1 MRLSPHELRDV
12 TLAQAIERADDARTL
27 VSQTEWDEA
36 TRQAVD
42 AARGRGVLRVG
53 VADVVV
59 PRAAAIVDR
68 AAGRDTTVALL
79 RQAGTQ
85 ARWLARGLP
94 LLALLLGLVLDRVAN
109 AHQVDLLSPP
119 LLLVLGWN
127 LIVYA
132 LLLWHAWHARHAP
145 ATHEPPASPSA
156 LHQWLLRRQAHAG
169 RRARRGL
176 AARVATDFITHWSER
191 TRARFT
197 QQAAAV
203 LHLCAAAWAAGIA
216 LSLLLR
222 GLVVSY
228 RFGWESTFLDA
239 TQVHAIVGV
248 LFAPLTLLFGLT
260 PFSPQEVAAT
270 QNFAGEGVAGAR
282 WVWMYVGLLALVV
295 VLPRLLLA
303 AWAHWR
309 QVQWARQC
317 TLDTRG
323 SDFDT
328 LRQALPGDLLIG
340 LACTTPALRPTLAR
354 LLAQHAGHDGAIP
367 SAQGDRLR
375 LLEPAD
381 AAAPVDA
388 VVLWGDGPAPAL
400 PPAWRQAPMLTLASA
415 AFGANW
421 LRDEALFERLAAL
434 LPARQHTLQR
444 LSQAWQARNEA
455 LFIQA
460 LQRLAEHLHACA
472 ALVHTGDS
480 APGAQNPDSATR
492 YAELLQTL
500 DAALQQ
506 LHGLHEPHDTE
517 AAAAPRAL
525 PPPARSTLTPG
536 SDTTALAVGTSAG
549 AAAGVAAGAKVGA
562 MIDVGTGGLTLGVG
576 TVLGALLGGTAAWAM
591 RTLQKKE
598 GQKGSTDELLRR
610 MTEDACTRYLVLAHL
625 GRMPA
630 AQVDALGTH
639 WHAEAVAAVAVHWA
653 ALNSGLRTGSASDT
667 ALQPL
672 LRTILQGILSRD
684 GAGATRPA
692 TGMDS
697 ALP

>member
-1 MRLSPHELRDV
+1 MNEHAMRLSPQELRDV
-12 TLAQAIERADDARTL
+12 TLAQAIERADGERTL

-36 TRQAVD
+36 TRLAVD
-42 AARGRGVLRVG
+42 DARGRGVPRVG
-53 VADVVV
+53 VADVVRE
-59 PRAAAIVDR
+59 RAAAIVDR
-68 AAGRDTTVALL
+68 AAGRDVTVAAL
-79 RQAGTQ
+79 RHAGAQ

-109 AHQVDLLSPP
+109 AHRVDLLSPP

-132 LLLWHAWHARHAP
+132 LLLWHVWHARRAP
-145 ATHEPPASPSA
+145 DAKEQPSSSPSA
-156 LHQWLLRRQAHAG
+156 LHHWLLRRQAHAG
-169 RRARRGL
+169 RRARL
-176 AARVATDFITHWSER
+176 ALGARIAADFTTHWASL

-203 LHLCAAAWAAGIA
+203 LHLCAAAWAVGIA

-309 QVQWARQC
+309 QAQWARQC

-323 SDFDT
+323 GGFDA
-328 LRQALPGDLLIG
+328 LRQALPDDLLIG
-340 LACTTPALRPTLAR
+340 LLCTTPTLRPTLTTV
-354 LLAQHAGHDGAIP
+354 LALHAEHGATT

-375 LLEPAD
+375 LMEPED

-388 VVLWGDGPAPAL
+388 VVVWGDGPAPPL
-400 PPAWRQAPMLTLASA
+400 PPGWRQAPRLTLASA
-415 AFGANW
+415 EFGASW
-421 LRDEALFERLAAL
+421 VCDGALFERLAVL
-434 LPARQHTLQR
+434 LPTRQHALQR
-444 LSQAWQARNEA
+444 LGQTWQARNEA
-455 LFIQA
+455 IFTES
-460 LQRLAEHLHACA
+460 LQRLATHLHACA
-472 ALVHTGDS
+472 ALVKTGES
-480 APGAQNPDSATR
+480 AAR
-492 YAELLQTL
+492 YVELLQAL
-500 DAALQQ
+500 DAALQD
-506 LHGLHEPHDTE
+506 LHGHT
-517 AAAAPRAL
+517 AAMAPTPRQL
-525 PPPARSTLTPG
+525 PPTTQGAPTVSG
-536 SDTTALAVGTSAG
+536 DTAALAVGTSAG

-576 TVLGALLGGTAAWAM
+576 TVLGALLGGTTAWAM
-591 RTLQKKE
+591 RTLQKK
-598 GQKGSTDELLRR
+598 GTQKGSIDELLRR
-610 MTEDACTRYLVLAHL
+610 MVEDACTHYLVLAHL

-630 AQVDALGTH
+630 AQADERGTR
-639 WHAEAVAAVAVHWA
+639 WHADVVATVAAHWGTLTT
-653 ALNSGLRTGSASDT
+653 ALNAETVSDDT
-667 ALQPL
+667 LQPL
-672 LRTILQGILSRD
+672 LRTMLRGILSRE
-684 GAGATRPA
+684 GV
-692 TGMDS
+692 
-697 ALP
+697 